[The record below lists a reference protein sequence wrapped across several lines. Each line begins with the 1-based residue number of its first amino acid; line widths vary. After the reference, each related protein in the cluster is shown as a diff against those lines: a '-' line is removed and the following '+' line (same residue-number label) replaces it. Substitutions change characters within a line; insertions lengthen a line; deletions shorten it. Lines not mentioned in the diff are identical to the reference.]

1 MVAEYYE
8 EGKRRWRIM
17 QLVGVLEGI
26 HLHSRNVKL
35 EDERDSLTVL
45 NRFAQPERERERSL
59 ALSLSLFLVFL
70 VFAQVGGCFL
80 HAFYLFIIYF

>member
-35 EDERDSLTVL
+35 EDERDSRTVL
-45 NRFAQPERERERSL
+45 NRFAQRARERSL
-59 ALSLSLFLVFL
+59 ALSLLLVFL

-80 HAFYLFIIYF
+80 RAFYLFIIYFY